1 MNQCQQALSDCSK
14 FWASDL
20 TPDQIDYWNAQAVPL
35 RLTGIN
41 LFQRYNYE
49 WFLAALGTRN
59 LTRKPGYPGTPST
72 WKTYR
77 NYWYTFGPPNV
88 LTCEMEIDVDR
99 AFYPDGYLVSAQ
111 TNLSNQVSW
120 THLIWPDAFGKGE
133 AFFAYGHD
141 VSAATEVHLRYAP
154 MFAGF
159 PPQRKTNET
168 APVVPF

>member
-20 TPDQIDYWNAQAVPL
+20 TPDAIDYWIAQAVPL

-49 WFLAALGTRN
+49 WFLAGLGTRV
-59 LTRKPGYPGTPST
+59 LTRRAGFPGVPSM
-72 WKTYR
+72 WRTYR
-77 NYWYTFGPPNV
+77 NYWYPYGPPTV
-88 LTCEMEIDVDR
+88 LVCEMQVDVSR
-99 AFYPDGYLVSAQ
+99 PATPDGYLVSAQ

-120 THLIWPDAFGKGE
+120 THLIYPDAYGNGE
-133 AFFAYGHD
+133 AFFAFSYD
-141 VSAATEVHLRYAP
+141 VRAATEVHLRYAP
-154 MFAGF
+154 MFAGY
-159 PPQRKTNET
+159 PPQAKNNET